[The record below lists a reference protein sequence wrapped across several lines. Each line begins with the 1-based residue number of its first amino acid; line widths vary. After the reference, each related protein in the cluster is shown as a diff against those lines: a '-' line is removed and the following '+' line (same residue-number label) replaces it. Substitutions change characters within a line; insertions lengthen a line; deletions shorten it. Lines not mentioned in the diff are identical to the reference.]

1 MIPVSCHPHF
11 KMDSNLSTEYIE
23 KSCTEQLR
31 SDGEVVLWNEGRQ
44 KLNTASPSV
53 IRRGLCMVRDQG
65 KKFLFLF
72 ISY

>member
-1 MIPVSCHPHF
+1 
-11 KMDSNLSTEYIE
+11 MDRNISTEYVKE
-23 KSCTEQLR
+23 SCTKQLS

-65 KKFLFLF
+65 KKFIDPFL
-72 ISY
+72 SDTNQEP